1 MKRYANVFYMD
12 INDVVIAKRV
22 LIDWERVEIS
32 TVKRKWTRQT
42 LFNIRTS

>member
-22 LIDWERVEIS
+22 LIDWDRVAIS

>member
-22 LIDWERVEIS
+22 LIDWDRVAIS
-32 TVKRKWTRQT
+32 TVERKWTRQT